1 MWRGR
6 RCGQRGASLAVRFLV
21 KKSEKQLVGAGQC
34 SPGGLFLAL
43 YIQNPRSLKSLSKD
57 EEEGR
62 AWLQIQPPL
71 S

>member
-6 RCGQRGASLAVRFLV
+6 RCGQRGASLAVCFLV
-21 KKSEKQLVGAGQC
+21 KKSEKQPVGAGQC
-34 SPGGLFLAL
+34 SPGGFLAL
-43 YIQNPRSLKSLSKD
+43 YVPNPRSLKSLSKD